1 MKKITIPEFK
11 QADFLGTDEPYS
23 FIYNIEDTFAN
34 AQARLF
40 VGKQAE
46 GLGVGEE
53 FNALME
59 AYTEKMFF
67 AEKEAEER
75 KNHLEKE
82 EQMIQFR
89 KKKAEEVYE
98 SAWKFRREADEAL
111 DKAKKNLK
119 VTGIAFGVGF
129 VCAVINFIGLFV

>member
-23 FIYNIEDTFAN
+23 FIYNIEDTFAK
-34 AQARLF
+34 AQARLL

-53 FNALME
+53 FDVLMQK
-59 AYTEKMFF
+59 YT
-67 AEKEAEER
+67 
-75 KNHLEKE
+75 
-82 EQMIQFR
+82 MIQLR
-89 KKKAEEVYE
+89 KKKAEEAYE

-111 DKAKKNLK
+111 DKAKKTLK
-119 VTGIAFGVGF
+119 VTRIAFGVGF